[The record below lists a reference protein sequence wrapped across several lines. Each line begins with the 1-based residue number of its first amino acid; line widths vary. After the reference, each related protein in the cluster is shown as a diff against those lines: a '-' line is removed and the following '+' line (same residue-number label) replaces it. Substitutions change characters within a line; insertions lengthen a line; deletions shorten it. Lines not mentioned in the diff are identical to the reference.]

1 MSRAY
6 LKRHLNW
13 HDEAGEAASPNSAGR
28 VVRRADP
35 QSLLS
40 AEPWPSLAMDAAESS
55 HSPVREDMPA
65 RAGRLSL
72 LRDTLL
78 LVLFLALVLVGF
90 SVFDRHGTVDSDL
103 AAKPPTRTVSAPEPA
118 AR

>member
-13 HDEAGEAASPNSAGR
+13 HDETGEVAGQNGAGVAACGF
-28 VVRRADP
+28 DL
-35 QSLLS
+35 QTLLS
-40 AEPWPSLAMDAAESS
+40 PEPWPSLARDMAESS
-55 HSPVREDMPA
+55 PSPVKEDMSA
-65 RAGRLSL
+65 RAGRLCL

-90 SVFDRHGTVDSDL
+90 SLFDRHGTIDPDL
-103 AAKPPTRTVSAPEPA
+103 AAAPAAKTLRAAEPA
-118 AR
+118 AL